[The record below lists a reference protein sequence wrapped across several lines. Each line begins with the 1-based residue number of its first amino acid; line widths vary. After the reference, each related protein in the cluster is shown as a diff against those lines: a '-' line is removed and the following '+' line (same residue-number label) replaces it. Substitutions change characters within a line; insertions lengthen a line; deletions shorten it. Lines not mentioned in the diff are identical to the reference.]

1 MEFTIFGVLTGLA
14 LFAALFV
21 TFVAGSSRGVRYGG
35 FIRFAALCLPMAF
48 LFSRALF
55 CLASTSYY
63 LEELGTAMPELMLQ
77 VLDGGYS
84 MTGAILGAALAALI
98 CEKWQKLPAGSLTDA
113 LALGLPVGVI
123 IVRLAQPLC
132 DFGWGYQYESPS
144 FAFLDELDVLF
155 RDDVLQLHPV
165 FLYEALAG
173 AAILGLLALMR
184 TLRRMKGGD
193 LLLCFLLFYGAAQ
206 TVLESMLDSE
216 HMKVIHFVRINQIA
230 AMVMMVI
237 PLIVWSIRLGRR
249 REGNALRIVSLWV
262 TAVMCILAG
271 VVQEFGVA
279 GASNPYFDIP
289 TVGSIVVGLLV
300 AAVAAWCVLWHKA
313 GMMRLAPAAAV
324 TILIAALT
332 IIDRTRDVGLQ
343 YRLILWGTMG
353 AILLLM
359 CLTGLT
365 LGAAAG
371 EEIDMKRNA

>member
-1 MEFTIFGVLTGLA
+1 MEFTLFGVLTGLA
-14 LFAALFV
+14 LLAALFV
-21 TFVAGSSRGVRYGG
+21 TFIAGYGRGVKYGS
-35 FIRFAALCLPMAF
+35 FIRFAALCLPMVF

-55 CLASTSYY
+55 CLSTTAYY
-63 LEELGTAMPELMLQ
+63 LEELSKPMPELMLQ
-77 VLDGGYS
+77 MLDGGYS
-84 MTGAILGAALAALI
+84 MTGAILGAVLAALI

-113 LALGLPVGVI
+113 LALGLPVGII

-132 DFGWGYQYESPS
+132 EFGWGYQYESPS
-144 FAFLDELDVLF
+144 FAFLDKLDGIF

-173 AAILGLLALMR
+173 AAVLGLLALIR
-184 TLRRMKGGD
+184 TLRRGKGGD

-249 REGNALRIVSLWV
+249 REGSKLRIACTWV
-262 TAVMCILAG
+262 VAVLCILAG
-271 VVQEFGVA
+271 VVQEFDVA

-289 TVGSIVVGLLV
+289 TVGSIVVGLLA

-313 GMMRLAPAAAV
+313 GVMRLAPAAAV
-324 TILIAALT
+324 TILIGVLT
-332 IIDRTRDVGLQ
+332 IIARAHDNGEWLE
-343 YRLILWGTMG
+343 YRFVLWGTMG

-359 CLTGLT
+359 CLIGLT

-371 EEIDMKRNA
+371 KESEKRR

>member
-1 MEFTIFGVLTGLA
+1 MEFTLFGVLTGLA
-14 LFAALFV
+14 LLSALFV
-21 TFVAGSSRGVRYGG
+21 TFIAGYARGVRYGG
-35 FIRFAALCLPMAF
+35 FIRFAALCLPMTF
-48 LFSRALF
+48 LCSRALF
-55 CLASTSYY
+55 CLSTTAYY
-63 LEELGTAMPELMLQ
+63 LEELGTAMPELMLR

-98 CEKWQKLPAGSLTDA
+98 AEKWQKLPAGSLTDA

-144 FAFLDELDVLF
+144 FAFLDKLEVIF
-155 RDDVLQLHPV
+155 SGGVLQLHPV

-173 AAILGLLALMR
+173 AAILGLLALTR
-184 TLRRMKGGD
+184 TLRRGKGGD

-206 TVLESMLDSE
+206 TVLESMLDSD

-237 PLIVWSIRLGRR
+237 PLIVWSVRLGRR
-249 REGNALRIVSLWV
+249 QGNALRIACAWV
-262 TAVMCILAG
+262 VAVMCILAG

-289 TVGSIVVGLLV
+289 TVGSIVVGLLA
-300 AAVAAWCVLWHKA
+300 AAVAAWCVLWRRA
-313 GMMRLAPAAAV
+313 GALRLTPVAAV

-343 YRLILWGTMG
+343 YRFILWGTMG

-359 CLTGLT
+359 CLIGLT

-371 EEIDMKRNA
+371 KESDAEVKS